1 MLNRYLLLFIISAFI
16 CSCNNS
22 PKLKQGKKDPLKL
35 APTPNATI
43 ENFDKFFKRYQID
56 SAFQIS
62 RTIFPLK
69 YIVTGDEG
77 ENDST
82 KYIAKSKVGFN
93 KMFISNKG
101 KMVLR
106 KERKGPDKCN
116 VVFQIQDTG
125 FQNDFMFELKDNK
138 WYLAYVADHSD

>member
-1 MLNRYLLLFIISAFI
+1 MLNRYILLFISAFI
-16 CSCNNS
+16 CSCNNN
-22 PKLKQGKKDPLKL
+22 PNLKQSKKDPAKL
-35 APTPNATI
+35 ASTPNATA

-77 ENDST
+77 ESDST
-82 KYIAKSKVGFN
+82 QYIPKSKVGFN

-138 WYLAYVADHSD
+138 WHLAYVADYSD